1 MITRKRIPAGL
12 LTLILALILT
22 VGALSAC
29 SSNSLYTEGNG
40 DLKVVCTSFPPF
52 DIARQIGGE
61 KVTLTV
67 LQDNGADLHNYSPT
81 AKTLLALSEADILIA
96 VGGESDKKWID
107 DAVSSAQNPDL
118 TVIFLTDGIELKHAE
133 LEHHD
138 HGEDHGEEGDG
149 HSGDEHVWLSLKN
162 VMKIS
167 DVISAAFAEKDTENT
182 AYYQTSAASFKA
194 KLSALDGEYEKAV
207 AESEIKTVVVADR
220 FPFIYLTSDYGL
232 CYYAA
237 FSGCSTEV
245 NSDFATQIKLIN
257 AVKDHGVPAVIVT
270 EGSGKELA
278 DNICAETG
286 CGKVSLNSMQSITR
300 TEIEAGATY
309 LGIMTENLVSL
320 KAALSQNP

>member
-1 MITRKRIPAGL
+1 MFGRKKTNKLIEDIDRYFDIMDQSVLVFKEGVRNYLYSNPAGF
-12 LTLILALILT
+12 
-22 VGALSAC
+22 
-29 SSNSLYTEGNG
+29 N
-40 DLKVVCTSFPPF
+40 
-52 DIARQIGGE
+52 
-61 KVTLTV
+61 
-67 LQDNGADLHNYSPT
+67 
-81 AKTLLALSEADILIA
+81 
-96 VGGESDKKWID
+96 
-107 DAVSSAQNPDL
+107 
-118 TVIFLTDGIELKHAE
+118 
-133 LEHHD
+133 
-138 HGEDHGEEGDG
+138 
-149 HSGDEHVWLSLKN
+149 
-162 VMKIS
+162 
-167 DVISAAFAEKDTENT
+167 ENL
-182 AYYQTSAASFKA
+182 A

-245 NSDFATQIKLIN
+245 NSDFATQIKLIS

-309 LGIMTENLVSL
+309 LGIMTENLTSL